1 MPSVIFHQRKTIIKP
16 ARFSSYIQNFG
27 VMTLTNLHK
36 FFDDLH
42 IVQNHRVKFWLLLDF
57 TNQIKSVWV
66 FDAPSTCYNTLCMQT
81 VSWPNKN
88 KNWWVH
94 AIAALQFS
102 FSSLLCVDTSEQ
114 LSTHIATCPLS
125 PASRT
130 RERIERARENLWLEI
145 RTA

>member
-1 MPSVIFHQRKTIIKP
+1 MPPVIFHQCKTTIKP
-16 ARFSSYIQNFG
+16 TRFSSYIQNFW

-36 FFDDLH
+36 FFDVYTLCKKR
-42 IVQNHRVKFWLLLDF
+42 RVKFWLQLDF

-66 FDAPSTCYNTLCMQT
+66 FDAPSSCCNTPCMQT

-88 KNWWVH
+88 NNWWVH

-102 FSSLLCVDTSEQ
+102 FSSLLWVDTSQQ